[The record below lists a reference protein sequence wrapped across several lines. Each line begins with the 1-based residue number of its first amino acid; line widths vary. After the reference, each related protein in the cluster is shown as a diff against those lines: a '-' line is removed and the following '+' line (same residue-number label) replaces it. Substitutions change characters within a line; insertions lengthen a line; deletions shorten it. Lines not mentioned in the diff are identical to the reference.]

1 MTARRVIGII
11 LLAAGL
17 LALVYGGFSY
27 TEDTHEAKLGPLQ
40 MQLKEKDHVNIPP
53 WVGIAGV
60 VGGIVLLVW
69 KK

>member
-1 MTARRVIGII
+1 MTARRVLGII

-27 TEDTHEAKLGPLQ
+27 TQDTHQAKLGPLQ
-40 MQLKEKDHVNIPP
+40 LQVKEKDHVNIPP
-53 WVGIAGV
+53 WAGVVGV

>member
-1 MTARRVIGII
+1 MLGII

-40 MQLKEKDHVNIPP
+40 MQLKEKDHVTIPP

>member
-1 MTARRVIGII
+1 MTARRVLGII
-11 LLAAGL
+11 LLAGGL

-27 TEDTHEAKLGPLQ
+27 TEDTHQAKLGPLQ
-40 MQLKEKDHVNIPP
+40 MQLKEKDHVDIPP
-53 WVGIAGV
+53 WVGVAGV

>member
-1 MTARRVIGII
+1 MNARRVLGII
-11 LLAAGL
+11 LLAGGL

-27 TEDTHEAKLGPLQ
+27 TEKNHEAKLGPFQ

-53 WVGIAGV
+53 WVGVAGV